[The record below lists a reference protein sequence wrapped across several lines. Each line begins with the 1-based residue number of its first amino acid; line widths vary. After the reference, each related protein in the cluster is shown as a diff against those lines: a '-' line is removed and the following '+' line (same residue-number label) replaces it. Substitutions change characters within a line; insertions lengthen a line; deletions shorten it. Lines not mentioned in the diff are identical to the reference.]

1 MENKVVHKGKVIW
14 FKTNAVSGL
23 YLDMPRKTTEEAHL
37 SFPLSGAFGT
47 IAVEEIFKPY
57 LNKDI
62 SITFEK
68 KDEKIN
74 KITIQ
79 EELK

>member
-1 MENKVVHKGKVIW
+1 MENKIVHKGKVIW
-14 FKTNAVSGL
+14 FETNAVKSL
-23 YLDMPRKTTEEAHL
+23 YLDMPRKPEEAHL

-57 LNKDI
+57 LGKDI

-68 KDEKIN
+68 KDEKIY